1 MINLDTEQ
9 LKSLLA
15 QLESAN
21 NQIDEAMA
29 CLQRVTTHSS
39 WGCAERNTINEHILE
54 NRQQMQRVQQESESF
69 LTATRAVADDFCT
82 TENDISNW
90 FSSVDEAIARVNSI
104 QVAKNWNIRVAVRQ
118 AAKIIRR
125 GVHPYIIR
133 TAVIGPVMP
142 TAEQAKQGVCP
153 MSQTKLSDMNL

>member
-9 LKSLLA
+9 LKSLLT

-90 FSSVDEAIARVNSI
+90 FASVDEAIARVNG
-104 QVAKNWNIRVAVRQ
+104 IRVGKISSVSEIARQ
-118 AAKIIRR
+118 SIEKITKIHPSSIRWKWIMER
-125 GVHPYIIR
+125 
-133 TAVIGPVMP
+133 M
-142 TAEQAKQGVCP
+142 
-153 MSQTKLSDMNL
+153 MSISTPSWSYMSSVKLKDMDL

>member
-90 FSSVDEAIARVNSI
+90 FASVDEAIARVNG
-104 QVAKNWNIRVAVRQ
+104 IRVGSIASIAA
-118 AAKIIRR
+118 AAKKAFENIKWKTTCPHMAPRI
-125 GVHPYIIR
+125 G
-133 TAVIGPVMP
+133 VIGKIVSSRVSMSY
-142 TAEQAKQGVCP
+142 
-153 MSQTKLSDMNL
+153 MSQTKLSDMDL

>member
-9 LKSLLA
+9 LKSLLT

-90 FSSVDEAIARVNSI
+90 FASVDEAIARVNG
-104 QVAKNWNIRVAVRQ
+104 IRVGKISSVSEIARQ
-118 AAKIIRR
+118 SIEKITKIPHMAPRV
-125 GVHPYIIR
+125 G
-133 TAVIGPVMP
+133 VIGKIVSS
-142 TAEQAKQGVCP
+142 KVSVSH
-153 MSQTKLSDMNL
+153 MSQTKLSDMDL

>member
-21 NQIDEAMA
+21 NQIDSAMN

-54 NRQQMQRVQQESESF
+54 NRQQMQRIQQDSESF
-69 LTATRAVADDFCT
+69 LNATRAVTDDFCAA
-82 TENDISNW
+82 ENDISGW
-90 FSSVDEAIARVNSI
+90 FSSVDEAISQVISIRPRRTEFSVARV
-104 QVAKNWNIRVAVRQ
+104 VAALEKIRIKHPPVIRPIGMKIPWVRKAVQNITVVGLKNV
-118 AAKIIRR
+118 
-125 GVHPYIIR
+125 YF
-133 TAVIGPVMP
+133 
-142 TAEQAKQGVCP
+142 
-153 MSQTKLSDMNL
+153 

>member
-90 FSSVDEAIARVNSI
+90 FASVDEAIARVNII
-104 QVAKNWNIRVAVRQ
+104 QVAKNWKIRADIRQ
-118 AAKIIRR
+118 AAEIIRR
-125 GVHPYIIR
+125 GLHPKMIR
-133 TAVIGPVMP
+133 TDVIGPIMP
-142 TAEQAKQGVCP
+142 TAEQKIHGVCP

>member
-90 FSSVDEAIARVNSI
+90 FASVDEAIARVNSI
-104 QVAKNWNIRVAVRQ
+104 QVAKNWNLKVAVRQ

-125 GVHPYIIR
+125 GVHPMKIR
-133 TAVIGPVMP
+133 TAVIGPAMP
-142 TAEQAKQGVCP
+142 TAEQIIHGVCP
-153 MSQTKLSDMNL
+153 MSQTKLSDMDL

>member
-21 NQIDEAMA
+21 EQIDEAMSY
-29 CLQRVTTHSS
+29 LQRVTTHSS

-54 NRQQMQRVQQESESF
+54 NRQQMQRIQQDSTSF
-69 LTATRAVADDFCT
+69 LQTARAVTDDFCT

-104 QVAKNWNIRVAVRQ
+104 QVGTVTSTAAVSEWAKRIQ
-118 AAKIIRR
+118 T
-125 GVHPYIIR
+125 VHPATIR
-133 TAVIGPVMP
+133 SVQM
-142 TAEQAKQGVCP
+142 
-153 MSQTKLSDMNL
+153 KLPAITEVKTRPLTVVKLKNTDL

>member
-90 FSSVDEAIARVNSI
+90 FASVDEAIARVNSI
-104 QVAKNWNIRVAVRQ
+104 QVAK
-118 AAKIIRR
+118 IIRR
-125 GVHPYIIR
+125 GVHPMKIR
-133 TAVIGPVMP
+133 TAVIGPAMP
-142 TAEQAKQGVCP
+142 TAEQIIHGVCP
-153 MSQTKLSDMNL
+153 MSQTKLSDMDL

>member
-69 LTATRAVADDFCT
+69 LNATRAVADDFCT

-90 FSSVDEAIARVNSI
+90 FSSVDEAIAQVNSI
-104 QVAKNWNIRVAVRQ
+104 RVSSVSSIAA
-118 AAKIIRR
+118 AAKSALDMLNKLKTCPHMAPRSS
-125 GVHPYIIR
+125 
-133 TAVIGPVMP
+133 VIGKIISATTTVL
-142 TAEQAKQGVCP
+142 P
-153 MSQTKLSDMNL
+153 MSQVKLKDMNL

>member
-69 LTATRAVADDFCT
+69 LTATRAVADDFCA

-90 FSSVDEAIARVNSI
+90 FASVDEAIARVNSI
-104 QVAKNWNIRVAVRQ
+104 QVAKNWVIRAAVKQ
-118 AAKIIRR
+118 AIEKILKK
-125 GVHPYIIR
+125 HPSMIR
-133 TAVIGPVMP
+133 TDVIGPAMP
-142 TAEQAKQGVCP
+142 TAEQIIHGVCP
-153 MSQTKLSDMNL
+153 MSQTKLSDMDL

>member
-90 FSSVDEAIARVNSI
+90 FSSVDEAIARVNG
-104 QVAKNWNIRVAVRQ
+104 IRVGSIASIAA
-118 AAKIIRR
+118 AAKKAFENIKWKTTCPHMDPRVERIAAIISPKMTTSSLSR
-125 GVHPYIIR
+125 I
-133 TAVIGPVMP
+133 
-142 TAEQAKQGVCP
+142 
-153 MSQTKLSDMNL
+153 KLSDLNL

>member
-39 WGCAERNTINEHILE
+39 WGCAERNTIT
-54 NRQQMQRVQQESESF
+54 STS
-69 LTATRAVADDFCT
+69 
-82 TENDISNW
+82 
-90 FSSVDEAIARVNSI
+90 
-104 QVAKNWNIRVAVRQ
+104 
-118 AAKIIRR
+118 
-125 GVHPYIIR
+125 
-133 TAVIGPVMP
+133 
-142 TAEQAKQGVCP
+142 
-153 MSQTKLSDMNL
+153 